1 MSKSILAIALLAGSL
16 FAQTKRANTFALSPA
31 EGWAEIEW
39 ASASTFRYARTW
51 SSAPRSA
58 RPVSET
64 PLDVK
69 VEDLGARVRFKTR
82 YLTVEADKD
91 GSRVEVK
98 SGEGP
103 LTNVS
108 FGRAGAAVKVESTVV
123 PSERFY
129 GLGSRKSASLDL
141 RGSVVETS
149 RAFLISSAGYGEY
162 FRTPA
167 AYKFDFASSQDGI
180 KRVLIPGDRVEYF
193 FYNGPSPKEILEE
206 HYGATG
212 ESGDFGSK
220 DLVVRRP
227 KAAPAVKASWAD
239 LRDAIYSLQHES
251 MSATFVPAFNLAPY
265 QLAGGALSERAAQ
278 LAAFLPVV
286 HAADTGEAY
295 RRMLNWRTRLVPYML
310 AYGYETRT
318 RGIPLIHPL
327 AMQYPKDA
335 EAWKHTD
342 EFMVGDE
349 LLVAPVLDAVES
361 VRVYFPP
368 GIWTDLRT
376 NEVYKGR
383 QEVAVRT
390 VPGELPTFS
399 RNGCILPLAP
409 ETAGGPVEL
418 HYFPSLAAEFFLYE
432 EDLGDITQVHA
443 APATEFMRLESES
456 LKERTYDW
464 VIHHSRQCRK
474 VELGSK
480 EFAKVTDR
488 ARLAPGTWFF
498 DKESGNLH
506 VRVRSAAGGDEIVNI
521 SF

>member
-1 MSKSILAIALLAGSL
+1 MSKSILAVALMAGSL
-16 FAQTKRANTFALSPA
+16 FAQTKRANTFELSPA

-39 ASASTFRYARTW
+39 VSASTFRYARTW
-51 SSAPRSA
+51 SAAPRSA
-58 RPVSET
+58 KPVSEA
-64 PLDVK
+64 LDVK
-69 VEDLGARVRFKTR
+69 VEDLGTRVRFKTR
-82 YLTVEADKD
+82 YLTVDADKN
-91 GSRVEVK
+91 GSRVEVR

-103 LTNVS
+103 LADIS
-108 FGRAGAAVKVESTVV
+108 FGRAGAAVSVESAGA
-123 PSERFY
+123 PAERFY
-129 GLGSRKSASLDL
+129 GLGSRSTASLNL
-141 RGSVVETS
+141 RGSVVET
-149 RAFLISSAGYGEY
+149 RRPFLISSAGYGEY

-167 AYKFDFASSQDGI
+167 AYKFDLASSQDGV

-206 HYGATG
+206 HYAATG
-212 ESGDFGSK
+212 ENGDFGSK
-220 DLVVRRP
+220 DLVVRKP
-227 KAAPAVKASWAD
+227 KAAPEVKASWRD
-239 LRDAIYSLQHES
+239 LRNAVYSLQHES
-251 MSATFVPAFNLAPY
+251 MSAMLVPAFNLAAY
-265 QLAGGALSERAAQ
+265 QLAGGVLSERASQ

-286 HAADTGEAY
+286 GAAEGGDAY
-295 RRMLNWRTRLVPYML
+295 RRMVKLRTRLVPYML

-327 AMQYPKDA
+327 AMQFPRDA

-349 LLVAPVLDAVES
+349 LLVAPVLDPAES

-383 QEVAVRT
+383 QEVTVRT
-390 VPGELPTFS
+390 VPGELPMFS

-409 ETAGGPVEL
+409 ESAGGTMEL
-418 HYFPSLAAEFFLYE
+418 HYFPSLAAEFFLFE

-456 LKERTYDW
+456 LKDRTYDW
-464 VIHHSRQCRK
+464 VIHHSRSCKK

-480 EFAKVTDR
+480 EFAKVADR